1 MNVCQK
7 TQQLNNNQ
15 HLQLPDKFELYS
27 EYNQSLIIEYL
38 NQLTTIEIRA
48 YGIAMNHLG
57 SSFNLLK
64 SNGFCDWLKEK
75 QNNKNI

>member
-7 TQQLNNNQ
+7 KQPLNNQ

-38 NQLTTIEIRA
+38 NQLTTLEIRA
-48 YGIAMNHLG
+48 YGYE
-57 SSFNLLK
+57 SF
-64 SNGFCDWLKEK
+64 GVIF
-75 QNNKNI
+75 